1 MGKQQTISF
10 TEFFFHYVYGG
21 FSSKVTFMV
30 VADTI
35 PSWGSDLKPL
45 TPYLS
50 VGGGELI
57 DGRLPEN
64 HSKQCYPCSCMGT
77 KWLQLCPTFCD
88 CGLQPSRLV
97 CPRDSPGKNA
107 GVGCHALLQGIF
119 PTQGLNPASS
129 PSLQAD
135 SLPSEPPGKP
145 KNTGEGCLSLLQ
157 QIFPT
162 QELNQGL
169 LHCRWIF
176 YQLRYQGGPVLPW
189 SLIK

>member
-1 MGKQQTISF
+1 MHLNNSLNDQTHYF
-10 TEFFFHYVYGG
+10 TYHFQLKTKKKKKIPFSEFFFHYVYGG

-50 VGGGELI
+50 VGGGQLI

-88 CGLQPSRLV
+88 CGL
-97 CPRDSPGKNA
+97 
-107 GVGCHALLQGIF
+107 
-119 PTQGLNPASS
+119 
-129 PSLQAD
+129 
-135 SLPSEPPGKP
+135 
-145 KNTGEGCLSLLQ
+145 
-157 QIFPT
+157 
-162 QELNQGL
+162 
-169 LHCRWIF
+169 
-176 YQLRYQGGPVLPW
+176 
-189 SLIK
+189 